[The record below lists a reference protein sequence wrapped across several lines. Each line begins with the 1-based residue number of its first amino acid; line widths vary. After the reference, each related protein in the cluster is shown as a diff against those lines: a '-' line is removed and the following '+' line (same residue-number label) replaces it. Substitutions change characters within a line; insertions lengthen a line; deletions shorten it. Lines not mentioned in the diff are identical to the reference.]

1 MINVKAQPIGKWRVT
16 LAIFFLS
23 FFLLIIQCSRKVE
36 VDKILTE
43 SSNADRTSGE
53 VTLDQETLEQ
63 MQALGYL

>member
-1 MINVKAQPIGKWRVT
+1 MKVQLKGKWPVT

-23 FFLLIIQCSRKVE
+23 FLLLMIQCGRKVE